1 MLLVSCSKC
10 EPNAKSFQDAMK
22 PDFYLDSLKFS
33 SKWFLK
39 PKKVKSVS
47 IFKYLE
53 LAKLFFF
60 NCGQAKQDKK
70 KQF

>member
-1 MLLVSCSKC
+1 
-10 EPNAKSFQDAMK
+10 MK

-70 KQF
+70 NNFRSGHDQILIYLSRLFKS